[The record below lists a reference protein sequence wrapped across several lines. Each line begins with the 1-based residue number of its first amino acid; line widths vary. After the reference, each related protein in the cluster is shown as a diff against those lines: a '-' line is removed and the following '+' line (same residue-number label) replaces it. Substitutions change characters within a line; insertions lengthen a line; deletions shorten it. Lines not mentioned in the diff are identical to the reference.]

1 MASGHRDAYHRE
13 PEHSASILPALR
25 CQIFTPK
32 FAIMQHTCTLEIN
45 HSSDSSH
52 IHELGRRLHADVH
65 RALALNP
72 YFAGRC
78 LDVELRENEVVLSG
92 VLGSYFHKQMAQESV
107 LSVHGVRRVHN
118 RIRVVNA

>member
-1 MASGHRDAYHRE
+1 LTTCRHGDGYFPPQLVPVFRY
-13 PEHSASILPALR
+13 
-25 CQIFTPK
+25 QIFTPK
-32 FAIMQHTCTLEIN
+32 FAIMQQNCTLEIS
-45 HSSDSSH
+45 HSSDTSRV
-52 IHELGRRLHADVH
+52 HEPGRRLHADVH

-118 RIRVVNA
+118 QIRVVNA

>member
-1 MASGHRDAYHRE
+1 LTTCRHWRRIPLQIAPVFH
-13 PEHSASILPALR
+13 

-32 FAIMQHTCTLEIN
+32 FAIMQQNCTLEIS
-45 HSSDSSH
+45 HSSNSSRAP
-52 IHELGRRLHADVH
+52 ETGRRLHADVH

-72 YFAGRC
+72 YFAGRS

-107 LSVHGVRRVHN
+107 LCVHGVRRVHN
-118 RIRVVNA
+118 QIRVVNA